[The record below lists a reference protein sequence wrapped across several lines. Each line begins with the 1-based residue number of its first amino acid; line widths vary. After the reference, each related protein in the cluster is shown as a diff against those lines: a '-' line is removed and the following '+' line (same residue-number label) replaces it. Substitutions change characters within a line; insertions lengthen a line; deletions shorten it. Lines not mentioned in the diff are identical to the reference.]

1 MGVSPSPPL
10 SAEIAETISALQIE
24 ELSVHERQLTRLV
37 FYSKILAGRA
47 DHPVA
52 HLHHRVLLPLDLPDG
67 DGQDFPVYPVFI
79 TAGLPKFVADWL
91 AVLAVMVLCFL
102 VGTLVATWLG
112 SWLWQQWEENV
123 MTRLP
128 GYTTVREVIA
138 QLMGNSSDSPFSR
151 GEVARVWLYGRNV
164 DVSVTALVT
173 SRHADGHVT
182 VFVPTGPNPTS
193 GFIYHVDE
201 TLVELHPEIG
211 VESMMKTVAPAAPAP
226 HRCSRQTPEQ
236 PVTCS
241 ALKSLQESML
251 AWKTGRQRS

>member
-1 MGVSPSPPL
+1 M
-10 SAEIAETISALQIE
+10 SANRRVWFFIRKSLLGGLTI
-24 ELSVHERQLTRLV
+24 
-37 FYSKILAGRA
+37 
-47 DHPVA
+47 
-52 HLHHRVLLPLDLPDG
+52 LLPISIIVFFFRWIYQTVTDMISP
-67 DGQDFPVYPVFI
+67 FTSVFI
-79 TAGLPKFVADWL
+79 NAFGLPKFVADWL

-102 VGTLVATWLG
+102 VGTLVATRLG

-211 VESMMKTVAPAAPAP
+211 VESMMKTVVACGAG
-226 HRCSRQTPEQ
+226 T
-236 PVTCS
+236 
-241 ALKSLQESML
+241 ALLF
-251 AWKTGRQRS
+251 KTDSPKKP